1 MSNEVFCKYHI
12 KTVENPKGTDCAA
25 HLDIGQCFECP
36 YKTSEIR
43 QETVFG
49 EKPRLYIS
57 HTGDP
62 LVSACQDFE
71 PLPDLVNILIKKLRK
86 D

>member
-1 MSNEVFCKYHI
+1 MAQEVFCKYHI

-25 HLDIGQCFECP
+25 HLDSGQCFECP
-36 YKTSEIR
+36 YEKNEIR
-43 QETVFG
+43 YGPVFG
-49 EKPRLYIS
+49 EKSRLYIS

-71 PLPDLVNILIKKLRK
+71 PLPKLVEDLIKKLK
-86 D
+86 KE